1 MTEHTTP
8 VIPADVWQTYRAEL
22 VRFVTHR
29 VRDPH
34 TAEDVVQDVLLRAY
48 SQRHR
53 LRDATKLRSWLYQ
66 IARNAIIDFGR
77 THRSTEELPD
87 TLPVEPPMLNDAT
100 AEAELAQCL
109 RPLVDLLPERYREAV
124 ALAELEGHTQRD
136 VADALNLSVSG
147 AKSRVQRGRK
157 LLAERLIAC
166 CSIAFDTRGRVMDYD
181 ASSCVTCASPAC

>member
-29 VRDPH
+29 VRNPH

-53 LRDATKLRSWLYQ
+53 LRDASKLRSWLYQ

-87 TLPVEPPMLNDAT
+87 TLPVEPPALNDEAV
-100 AEAELAQCL
+100 EAELAQCL
-109 RPLVDLLPERYREAV
+109 RPLVDLLPEHYREAV

-166 CSIAFDTRGRVMDYD
+166 CSVAFDTRGRVMDYD
-181 ASSCVTCASPAC
+181 RSSSCASPAC